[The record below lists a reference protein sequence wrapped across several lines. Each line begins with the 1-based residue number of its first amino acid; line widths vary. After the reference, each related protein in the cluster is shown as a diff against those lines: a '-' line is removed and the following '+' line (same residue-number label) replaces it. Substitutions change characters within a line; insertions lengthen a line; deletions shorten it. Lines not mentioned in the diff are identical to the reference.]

1 VLIISLLLYALIIM
15 LPGAAVYGLLARWL
29 PAPITAMPLLTSLG
43 LGLALWPTLLL
54 YTTLIHVPAGSI
66 WLYALLALS
75 AALIYRQRIY
85 FGLQRPTL
93 EVALLGVALLASL
106 AVRLYFIRDL
116 QAPLYG
122 DSVHHTIVT
131 ELIVDHGGVPSDYLP
146 YIPLISFTYH
156 FGFHTQA
163 ALLIWASGIDATL
176 AVLYVGQALNALTVL
191 AAYYLSTGLFH
202 PARWAKW
209 AGLVSA
215 MITGLVSTMPAFY
228 ANWGRYTQ
236 LAGQAILP
244 FAMVALVAAAQSLLP
259 AGGAAQSP
267 LPPGGAGGG
276 GLRQRWPLLIL
287 NIVLIVGLFLS
298 HYRVLIFYAAWVVAV
313 LLWRLA
319 IAAPATP
326 TPNPSRWEG
335 QQTPP
340 PAGEAGRG
348 SSALHAPTP
357 SPSRWEGSK
366 NPSTKGG
373 GWEGEQVALHAPTP
387 SPSRWEGRKSA
398 PFFGEGSKSSSP
410 FGGGRKGVV
419 ASLVSLLII
428 GLGALLV
435 ALPWL
440 LNLYNNYF
448 GGLVDRLKNISDD
461 YLQTYNAGEVLANL
475 DPSLRVLAGL
485 GIALALVLSVA
496 TWQQTELRRLHLSV
510 LAVALWAGLLYVVA
524 NPRQFHLPGAGAV
537 NNLAVGIMLYIPA
550 ALLIGYLVGWL
561 LNLLGSLAPLRK
573 AGNRARYALAAL
585 YVVACIGLAFAP
597 PTAGTGQGLFT
608 AKQPDDYSVLV
619 KPPDLTA
626 IRWLGQHSSPS
637 DKVLIAAVPAR
648 EFAGKAVVGID
659 GGAWVAPLAQR
670 QVSAPALIAGGE
682 RAQDP
687 HLQDDVYSLTLS
699 AWPLMNKPKQYNSD
713 QPNGLPTDATYAA
726 LRQAGITMLYS
737 AANSAFWRLDYLNG
751 TPQHF
756 TRIYN
761 EDGVQI
767 FRIKY

>member
-29 PAPITAMPLLTSLG
+29 PAPLTSMPLLTSLG
-43 LGLALWPTLLL
+43 LGLALWPMLLL

-66 WLYALLALS
+66 WLYVLLALS
-75 AALIYRQRIY
+75 VALIYRQRIY
-85 FGLQRPTL
+85 FGLQRPPL
-93 EVALLGVALLASL
+93 EVVLLGVVLLASL

-131 ELIVDHGGVPSDYLP
+131 QLIVDRGGVPGDYLP
-146 YIPLISFTYH
+146 YIPLISYTYH
-156 FGFHTQA
+156 FGFHTQT
-163 ALLIWASGIDATL
+163 ALLIWASGIDAPM

-191 AAYYLSTGLFH
+191 AAYYLSAGLFYA
-202 PARWAKW
+202 ARWAKW
-209 AGLVSA
+209 AGLISA
-215 MITGLVSTMPAFY
+215 LITGLVSTMPEFY
-228 ANWGRYTQ
+228 TNWGRYTQ

-244 FAMVALVAAAQSLLP
+244 FAMVALVAATNISLP
-259 AGGAAQSP
+259 AE
-267 LPPGGAGGG
+267 GAGGG

-287 NIVLIVGLFLS
+287 NIILIVGLFLS
-298 HYRVLIFYAAWVVAV
+298 HYRVLIFYAAWVVV
-313 LLWRLA
+313 MLLWRLA
-319 IAAPATP
+319 IAIPAAP
-326 TPNPSRWEG
+326 S
-335 QQTPP
+335 
-340 PAGEAGRG
+340 
-348 SSALHAPTP
+348 P
-357 SPSRWEGSK
+357 SPSRWEGSTQ
-366 NPSTKGG
+366 NPSHKGG
-373 GWEGEQVALHAPTP
+373 GW
-387 SPSRWEGRKSA
+387 GR
-398 PFFGEGSKSSSP
+398 
-410 FGGGRKGVV
+410 VI
-419 ASLVSLLII
+419 ASLVSLLTI

-448 GGLVDRLKNISDD
+448 GGLVDRLKNISED
-461 YLQTYNAGEVLANL
+461 YLNTYNAGEVLADL
-475 DPSLRVLAGL
+475 DTSLRVLAGL
-485 GIALALVLSVA
+485 GIVLALVLSVA
-496 TWQQTELRRLHLSV
+496 AWKRVELRQLHLIA

-550 ALLIGYLVGWL
+550 ALLIGYLAGWL
-561 LNLLGSLAPLRK
+561 LNLLGSLEPLRK
-573 AGNRARYALAAL
+573 AGSRARYALAAVF
-585 YVVACIGLAFAP
+585 VVACIGLAFAP
-597 PTAGTGQGLFT
+597 PTDTQGRGLFT

-637 DKVLIAAVPAR
+637 DRVLIAAVPAR

-659 GGAWVAPLAQR
+659 GGAWVAPLAKR
-670 QVSAPALIAGGE
+670 QVSAPALVAGGE

-699 AWPLMNKPKQYNSD
+699 AWPLMNKPKLYNST
-713 QPNGLPTDATYAA
+713 QPNGLPTAQTYAA
-726 LRQAGITMLYS
+726 LQQAGITMLYS
-737 AANSAFWRLDYLNG
+737 AANSPFWRLDYINS

-756 TRIYN
+756 ARIYN